1 MKEDKIEEKE
11 WMKKIINNII
21 NNTYNTD
28 LNYTYLKQLN
38 LFIMFKYSSI
48 FKVYEYELEWINILE

>member
-28 LNYTYLKQLN
+28 LNYTYLKKLN
-38 LFIMFKYSSI
+38 LLIMFKYSSI

>member
-1 MKEDKIEEKE
+1 
-11 WMKKIINNII
+11 MKKIINNII

-48 FKVYEYELEWINILE
+48 FKGYEYELE